1 MHFVKR
7 SKHIKKLENGEI
19 DTILFQDES
28 TIRDYVA
35 VGYSW
40 FCKGKQ
46 RKIPTYGA
54 HQSVKL
60 LGVLDYEKGNILC
73 MEEERFDAKVFLS
86 FLQQVLIKY
95 PEGKIV
101 MILDNARIH
110 HAKLIQPFL
119 EKYASRLELLFL
131 PPYSPNL
138 NPIEGLWKWLKSSI
152 IYNVF
157 YTSVAE
163 IRKAVREFIQKVNQ
177 QPQQVIDRLCLIL

>member
-1 MHFVKR
+1 
-7 SKHIKKLENGEI
+7 
-19 DTILFQDES
+19 
-28 TIRDYVA
+28 
-35 VGYSW
+35 
-40 FCKGKQ
+40 
-46 RKIPTYGA
+46 
-54 HQSVKL
+54 
-60 LGVLDYEKGNILC
+60 DYEKGKILC

-86 FLQQVLIKY
+86 FLHQVLKQY

-101 MILDNARIH
+101 MVLDNARIH

-119 EKYASRLELLFL
+119 EKYNSRLELVFL

-177 QPQQVIDRLCLIL
+177 QPQRVIDRL